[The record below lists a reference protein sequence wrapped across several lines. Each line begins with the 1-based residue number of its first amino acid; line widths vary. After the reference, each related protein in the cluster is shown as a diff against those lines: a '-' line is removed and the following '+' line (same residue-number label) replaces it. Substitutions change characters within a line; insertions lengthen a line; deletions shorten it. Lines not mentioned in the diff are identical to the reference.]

1 MGNYIYNTKSKSMT
15 YARFNKL
22 HKVLSISIICLSLIL
37 CRAFYGVPLA
47 AMLSTLLLVCNIIYT
62 FNKHKIVP
70 TTFSFILIYIVS
82 YIVIEISIYIAIT
95 YLVHI
100 ISIRYNLTKLLRMR
114 NQVAMV
120 VYMVFVS
127 IVHIYY
133 YLNNDVYEVFGLE
146 ESSLYHSDSDYFLL
160 GELLGYEE
168 KHRYLIQLIRRL
180 SVHLVVP
187 VVFVTV
193 SMLSKNIGYMKYVYV
208 IIAALCCTVIIIMLC
223 INKQGGVNEHKSK
236 KGI

>member
-47 AMLSTLLLVCNIIYT
+47 AMLSTLLLVCNIVYT
-62 FNKHKIVP
+62 SNKHKIVP
-70 TTFSFILIYIVS
+70 TTFSFILIYVVS
-82 YIVIEISIYIAIT
+82 YIVIEISTYVAVT

-100 ISIRYNLTKLLRMR
+100 IAVRYNLTELLRMR

-133 YLNNDVYEVFGLE
+133 YLNDDIYEVFGLE
-146 ESSLYHSDSDYFLL
+146 ASSLYHSDSDYFLL

-180 SVHLVVP
+180 FVHLAVP
-187 VVFVTV
+187 VMFVTV

-208 IIAALCCTVIIIMLC
+208 VIAALCCKVIIMLC